1 MYRVAKQPSDQSN
14 ASSSAPEL
22 RKDAPV
28 FNQSWHSYILGG
40 GVPPKPS
47 NPCHLSNQEK
57 RILSL
62 FQARGNVHIYIG
74 QRNHRGCNIAR
85 IVLSFT
91 PAVTIHDR
99 NLRANQQN
107 LFWSTNSSRKLYP
120 FQDFSSK
127 IYTFFQTLLARKPH
141 PLRVAY
147 TRTVSIKGITPRHL
161 TYLQ

>member
-22 RKDAPV
+22 RENAL
-28 FNQSWHSYILGG
+28 NQSWHSFILGG

-47 NPCHLSNQEK
+47 NPCPLSNQEK

-62 FQARGNVHIYIG
+62 FQARGNVHIYVG

-85 IVLSFT
+85 IVPLSFT

-107 LFWSTNSSRKLYP
+107 LFWSTKSSRKLYP

-127 IYTFFQTLLARKPH
+127 IYTLFQTLLACKPN
-141 PLRVAY
+141 PLREAY
-147 TRTVSIKGITPRHL
+147 TRIVSIKGIAPRHL
-161 TYLQ
+161 T